1 MAGKAKSDLER
12 QLEQI
17 AAGAS
22 HMFGKNSAS
31 YANTLRMLAR
41 VQMNDGQLARA
52 ERNLKRSV
60 KILKDS
66 SDAKPSDLAQS
77 SAHLGCVYQATDRPH
92 DALPL
97 LQFAMSHRVSIE
109 PFEVLSALWALGM
122 VYFVLNDFESAVRT
136 LDEAKA
142 VATDLW
148 GIESKQVATLNGAIG
163 RSHWK
168 LNNLDEASAHLRQ
181 SLDHRMEVFRCNP
194 ETKVVDREV
203 SLGSDPD
210 LIDLHFELGTLYYQ
224 SDNHEEAEAILRP
237 ALRAIDSDLGQD
249 HYLCGRFL
257 HLLALV
263 RAVQGDNAEAEQL
276 LLRAIEMKKSI
287 AGEEGERS
295 VSDSAFELGK
305 IYFDQQRYDDANL
318 LLIHAWAWRPKRYR
332 SDRRSGEIQGYTG
345 MTFKHQGEYTLA
357 EVFLKCSLEVFD
369 GCDGSGSTAVAIVL
383 RDLAV
388 VCDALGKS
396 KSAAAYLSRAN
407 DIGAKDAP

>member
-1 MAGKAKSDLER
+1 MKKSTKSDLEQ
-12 QLEQI
+12 QLERLAEDDI
-17 AAGAS
+17 R
-22 HMFGKNSAS
+22 MCGKKSVS
-31 YANTLRMLAR
+31 YANTLRVLAR
-41 VQMNDGQLARA
+41 VQVRAGKLTLA

-60 KILKDS
+60 KILKES
-66 SDAKPSDLAQS
+66 SDADPSDLAKATAQ
-77 SAHLGCVYQATDRPH
+77 LGCLYQSTDRPD
-92 DALPL
+92 DANPL
-97 LQFAMSHRVSIE
+97 LQFAASHRGSVE
-109 PFEVLSALWALGM
+109 PAELFSVLWALGM
-122 VYFVLNDFESAVRT
+122 VHFVQKDFEGAVRT
-136 LDEAKA
+136 LNEAKI
-142 VATDLW
+142 VAADLF
-148 GIESKQVATLNGAIG
+148 GSESNQVATLNGAIG

-168 LNNLDEASAHLRQ
+168 LNNLDEASVHLRQ
-181 SLDHRMEVFRCNP
+181 SLDYRMEVFRCNP

-318 LLIHAWAWRPKRYR
+318 LLIHAWDWRPKRYR

-369 GCDGSGSTAVAIVL
+369 ACDGPGSTAVAIVL

-407 DIGAKDAP
+407 DIGANEAP